1 MLNSCHCNMP
11 VHERDSVF
19 LLYTPGELSALVD
32 ISFTTFLAIL
42 WTLDDR
48 VIAASYA
55 ISYCNTNTECF
66 TACDNIAASETMYTL
81 TNLQEATEYSITVT
95 ALLSDGGST
104 EDRLIATT
112 MSSGK

>member
-1 MLNSCHCNMP
+1 MP

-32 ISFTTFLAIL
+32 ISFTTSLAIS

-66 TACDNIAASETMYTL
+66 TACDNITGIAASETIYTL

-104 EDRLIATT
+104 EDRLTATT